1 MQNAECRMKKAR
13 IRLWLSGWGSQR
25 GDFGTCSGRGGYQM
39 YHCDTFD
46 MSLPWRRLWKLKG
59 RQGRLRRMLL
69 AGRALDWGRCAR
81 VLRTATS
88 GDWGGS
94 RLRQGPSVR
103 PGIMPLA
110 PLRATCFIFDQR
122 W

>member
-1 MQNAECRMKKAR
+1 
-13 IRLWLSGWGSQR
+13 
-25 GDFGTCSGRGGYQM
+25 M

-46 MSLPWRRLWKLKG
+46 RSLPWRRLWKLKG

-69 AGRALDWGRCAR
+69 AGRALDCGRCAR

-94 RLRQGPSVR
+94 WLRQAALSWSGNHAA
-103 PGIMPLA
+103 LA
-110 PLRATCFIFDQR
+110 TLATRTTYFIYDKAR
-122 W
+122 